1 MAATTF
7 APYRTSN
14 DIILYLSPKQ
24 PTPSSVPFELQ
35 NYIAPEV
42 WADRV
47 PKIARTAGRYS
58 KPIFERIWFAMG
70 VIACIVVPWIIYR
83 IALDKAIAH
92 YQGFFNIPVDF
103 FFDLRLVT
111 MAFFVATLILFFI
124 PMWVWKQIGKRR
136 VNILL
141 RNWAGADRMNLGINA
156 ALPVWRVVT
165 PGVFFERITLSISLP
180 QEKPP
185 SNFHPNA
192 YLPSFI
198 NAPVDDGGYGSY
210 NEKVGKDRV
219 GAVPLYN
226 DEKRTNYAG
235 TFDELKV

>member
-1 MAATTF
+1 MATPGF

-14 DIILYLSPKQ
+14 NIVLYLSPKQ

-35 NYIAPEV
+35 SYISPEV

-58 KPIFERIWFAMG
+58 KPIFERIWFALG
-70 VIACIVVPWIIYR
+70 VLACIVIPAAIWR
-83 IALDKAIAH
+83 IAIDRTSAQ
-92 YQGFFNIPVDF
+92 YSGFVNVPIQF

-111 MAFFVATLILFFI
+111 MFFFLATMLLFFA
-124 PMWVWKQIGKRR
+124 PMFVWKAIGKRT
-136 VNILL
+136 VNTML

-165 PGVFFERITLSISLP
+165 PGVFFDRITLSISLP
-180 QEKPP
+180 QEKAP

-198 NAPVDDGGYGSY
+198 NAPVDDGGYY
-210 NEKVGKDRV
+210 KHEKKLSKDLV
-219 GAVPLYN
+219 GAVPLYK